1 MIKHKRRRIIISIA
15 IVLGVV
21 LVMTL
26 IANRYVKGQINTA
39 LQDLPKSIKIDY
51 NSIRVNVWT
60 GNLEMKAPKIT
71 ILGNTTSKSILHAQL
86 KTIEIKDISYYDF
99 LVNDEVTVD
108 KIILDQLVA
117 KYKHNAHV
125 NKDEY
130 SKGVLDKLNQIIN
143 VETVKINNADIL
155 VSSLESDSTLLSIPK
170 LNFELNKLQLNPK
183 ASKIEDK
190 IAYNDFQILAK
201 NLKWGMNEFDDLF
214 VDSIL
219 ITNNNASFS
228 GFEIKTKYN
237 KAYYSNILKTE
248 RDHFNLKIEAMT
260 LKDMDFGFINKQFY
274 LTSKEVDIVSPE
286 AEIYRDKLVADDT
299 SYKPMYGA
307 MLRDLDFKLGLKAV
321 KITNGKISYLEKV
334 NSGNPAGRLD
344 FVNLDATI
352 LNLGNSNQTEETKI
366 KLSSTFMENSILN
379 VDWNFKVADNTDYFE
394 FKADLSVF
402 NADQLDQFTKANLN
416 IDLNGELQQTYF
428 TISGNKQTSRVD
440 LKLKYDDFE
449 VAVLKKNGK
458 EKNRFLSK
466 LVNLIVS
473 DDSEEQK
480 HNFRYGQNKEVE
492 RDISKSVFNF
502 VWLNVKQGLLGAMT
516 GDGLLKE

>member
-26 IANRYVKGQINTA
+26 IANRYVKRQINTA

-71 ILGNTTSKSILHAQL
+71 ILGNTTSESILHAQL

-183 ASKIEDK
+183 ASKIKDK

-214 VDSIL
+214 ADSIL

-237 KAYYSNILKTE
+237 KTYYSNILKTE

-260 LKDMDFGFINKQFY
+260 
-274 LTSKEVDIVSPE
+274 
-286 AEIYRDKLVADDT
+286 
-299 SYKPMYGA
+299 
-307 MLRDLDFKLGLKAV
+307 
-321 KITNGKISYLEKV
+321 
-334 NSGNPAGRLD
+334 
-344 FVNLDATI
+344 
-352 LNLGNSNQTEETKI
+352 
-366 KLSSTFMENSILN
+366 
-379 VDWNFKVADNTDYFE
+379 
-394 FKADLSVF
+394 
-402 NADQLDQFTKANLN
+402 
-416 IDLNGELQQTYF
+416 
-428 TISGNKQTSRVD
+428 
-440 LKLKYDDFE
+440 
-449 VAVLKKNGK
+449 
-458 EKNRFLSK
+458 
-466 LVNLIVS
+466 
-473 DDSEEQK
+473 
-480 HNFRYGQNKEVE
+480 
-492 RDISKSVFNF
+492 
-502 VWLNVKQGLLGAMT
+502 
-516 GDGLLKE
+516 